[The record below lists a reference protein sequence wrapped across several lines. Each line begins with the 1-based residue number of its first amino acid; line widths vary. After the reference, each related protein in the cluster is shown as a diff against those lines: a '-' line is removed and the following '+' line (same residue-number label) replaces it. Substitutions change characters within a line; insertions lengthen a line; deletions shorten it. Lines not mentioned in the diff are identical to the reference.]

1 MKSYCVKQ
9 RKQTECVPGSE
20 RVVQARNGRAMMKC
34 KCVECGITKTKF
46 VKSGVV
52 GKSGAAG
59 KSGVVGKSGAAGKS
73 GVVGRGRKGKGLLL
87 GKNSPFKVYMTDFF
101 LFAR

>member
-34 KCVECGITKTKF
+34 KCAECGITKTKF
-46 VKSGVV
+46 VPSGT
-52 GKSGAAG
+52 
-59 KSGVVGKSGAAGKS
+59 
-73 GVVGRGRKGKGLLL
+73 VGRGRKGKGLLL
-87 GKNSPFKVYMTDFF
+87 GKNSPFKGIP
-101 LFAR
+101 LIGAIL

>member
-34 KCVECGITKTKF
+34 KCAECGITKTKF
-46 VKSGVV
+46 VPSGT
-52 GKSGAAG
+52 
-59 KSGVVGKSGAAGKS
+59 
-73 GVVGRGRKGKGLLL
+73 GRKGKGLLL
-87 GKNSPFKVYMTDFF
+87 GKNSPFKGIP
-101 LFAR
+101 LIGAIL